1 MGRRED
7 GAAVGTRPEMR
18 PDPTGSMT
26 GEIPPSTD
34 AAPRAWSN
42 ALRDPRAMA
51 GLRSRAIGPGAR
63 SWLTG
68 VAGPRS
74 RKRGPTSR
82 RTPQVERRKARSS
95 ASQRRNGTLARRPT
109 GRVSQTAHRGPR
121 KPQRLPAL
129 RSPRWEPGIAIRNEG
144 LPGADQRTRAMNHV
158 HRHSGAR
165 AESAF
170 TRVFEEHARTR
181 NPDTRTDERSEPRT
195 GSDSQV
201 LRGSAHSRR
210 APQDD
215 GRGPTT
221 SPRALRHSNVP
232 ARWRPESGT
241 CPRSWRRS
249 TPADRD
255 LPCPSRRR
263 APECRCRRLPRSA

>member
-7 GAAVGTRPEMR
+7 GVAVRQGRR
-18 PDPTGSMT
+18 CALKLAGSMT
-26 GEIPPSTD
+26 GEIPPSID

-51 GLRSRAIGPGAR
+51 GFRSRAIGPGAR

-95 ASQRRNGTLARRPT
+95 ASQRRNGAIARRPI

-129 RSPRWEPGIAIRNEG
+129 RSPRWETGIAIRNEG
-144 LPGADQRTRAMNHV
+144 LPGADQTIRAMAHASSSF
-158 HRHSGAR
+158 RGARPLGHSGAR

-170 TRVFEEHARTR
+170 TRVFEEHA
-181 NPDTRTDERSEPRT
+181 
-195 GSDSQV
+195 
-201 LRGSAHSRR
+201 
-210 APQDD
+210 
-215 GRGPTT
+215 
-221 SPRALRHSNVP
+221 
-232 ARWRPESGT
+232 
-241 CPRSWRRS
+241 
-249 TPADRD
+249 
-255 LPCPSRRR
+255 
-263 APECRCRRLPRSA
+263 

>member
-1 MGRRED
+1 MHIVSYPAHPRGVVMGRRED

-26 GEIPPSTD
+26 GEIPPSAD
-34 AAPRAWSN
+34 AAPRVRSN

-51 GLRSRAIGPGAR
+51 GLRSQALRPAAR

-95 ASQRRNGTLARRPT
+95 ASHRGNGAIARRPI

-129 RSPRWEPGIAIRNEG
+129 HSPRGERDEVKQRGPA
-144 LPGADQRTRAMNHV
+144 GADTKNTGDDSRLY
-158 HRHSGAR
+158 AR
-165 AESAF
+165 MSAAPWF
-170 TRVFEEHARTR
+170 RNRSVLIKMQIHA
-181 NPDTRTDERSEPRT
+181 
-195 GSDSQV
+195 
-201 LRGSAHSRR
+201 H
-210 APQDD
+210 
-215 GRGPTT
+215 
-221 SPRALRHSNVP
+221 H
-232 ARWRPESGT
+232 
-241 CPRSWRRS
+241 
-249 TPADRD
+249 
-255 LPCPSRRR
+255 
-263 APECRCRRLPRSA
+263 